1 MTKLRCYEVL
11 WYREDDLEQDYVDDV
26 ENDEQAIAQL
36 TAEIQQAF
44 DGEVGLTGFFKIVKR
59 SQVEKIGD

>member
-1 MTKLRCYEVL
+1 MKKLRCYEVL
-11 WYREDDLEQDYVDDV
+11 WYREDDLEQDYVDDL

-44 DGEVGLTGFFKIVKR
+44 DAQVGLTGFFKIVKR
-59 SQVEKIGD
+59 WQVEKIGD